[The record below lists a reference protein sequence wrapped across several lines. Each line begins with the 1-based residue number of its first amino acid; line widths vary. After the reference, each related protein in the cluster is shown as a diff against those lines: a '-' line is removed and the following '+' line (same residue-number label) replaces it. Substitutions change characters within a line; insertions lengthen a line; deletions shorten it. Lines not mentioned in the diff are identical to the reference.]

1 MHTFVQF
8 NDKISTLLVDAD
20 NKTKKYLQYLQTQ
33 AIEKEKFFNTI
44 PDSIKTTST
53 LQYIIE
59 SLSFKLDQFLY
70 KQTLQY
76 AVYDVVVEPTT
87 SIDTDIINVAY
98 LKKNKQSELQQEY
111 INTLESTNNE
121 LTILYNASNTRV
133 TQLQTLLDQLQVNTR

>member
-98 LKKNKQSELQQEY
+98 LKKNKQNELQQEY